1 MNLKR
6 VTKMDNELSGV
17 LLVNKHK
24 GVTSH
29 DIVFKIRK
37 LYGTKKV
44 GHTGTL
50 DPLATGVLPVLIGRS
65 AKAAEYLLSENKKY
79 IAEIKLGI
87 VTDTEDIT
95 GNILEKTD
103 TLPTENEFFM
113 ACEQFIGNIKQVP
126 PMYSALKVNGQKL
139 VDLARRGIEIERQA
153 REITIFSII
162 PETIDEKEG
171 LYRIEVD
178 CSKGTYIR
186 TLCADIGKRLG
197 CGATMTELQRTK
209 SGDFELKNAYTI
221 DELEKMSKEER
232 ESLLLPPEELF
243 LEAPSVSFSE
253 FYTRLF
259 KSGCEIYQKKIG
271 THFDVGTFLR
281 VYENGEFL
289 ALAEVR
295 EFEDGTAIKSIK
307 FFKI

>member
-1 MNLKR
+1 
-6 VTKMDNELSGV
+6 MDNELSGV

-87 VTDTEDIT
+87 ATDTADIT
-95 GNILEKTD
+95 GNILEKSD

-113 ACEQFIGNIKQVP
+113 ACEQFIGNIKQIP

-295 EFEDGTAIKSIK
+295 EFDSGTAIKSIK